1 MPKCSF
7 SGEDIKKGTGIM
19 YVLKDGKVLYFKNTK
34 CLKNHIKLKRKPLTT
49 RWTQSYKAEKEKR
62 LATLKSHTTEAKSSS
77 KTSTTKAV
85 KAKKPAQ

>member
-19 YVLKDGKVLYFKNTK
+19 YVLKDGKVLHFKNTK

-49 RWTQSYKAEKEKR
+49 RWTQSYKLEKEKR
-62 LATLKSHTTEAKSSS
+62 LVTLKTQAKSSS